1 MRQNSVQET
10 MDGVFFVRQRHGHAK
25 LWAPGW
31 LVLAMFGSFCH
42 QVFKI
47 YYQSGRPVS
56 RSNNRM
62 QPAGAAREEKDS
74 GKKIP
79 IE

>member
-1 MRQNSVQET
+1 MRQNTIQEA
-10 MDGVFFVRQRHGHAK
+10 MDRVFFVRQRHGHAK
-25 LWAPGW
+25 LGAPGR
-31 LVLAMFGSFCH
+31 LVDAMFGSFCH
-42 QVFKI
+42 QVFKR

-56 RSNNRM
+56 RNNYPM
-62 QPAGAAREEKDS
+62 QPAGAAREEKGS